1 MRILHTAAGL
11 WTSTGGPA
19 SSVPGL
25 CAELANLGHDVT
37 LLTGEGELS
46 DEVKQLRSVRVVTA
60 KLGPYRLANYSAQ
73 FAKKCRDLAQEADV
87 LHTHGLWLHPNFV
100 SSRIARKNGRPIVIS
115 PRGMLAPWALNQR
128 KVVKRLIWTLG
139 QRRALTEATL
149 VHVTSAEEAEDVR
162 RTGIAAPI
170 VVIANGVDLSAF
182 PLSDIEALRR
192 TGRDRV
198 IAFVSRIHPKKGLDI
213 LLDAW
218 RGVAERSVDAK
229 LIIAGPGE
237 ERHIRELR
245 DRLESGSLTRAYYVG
260 TVSGREK
267 LRLLATSRAVVLPSR
282 SENYGMIVAEALAC
296 GTPVIT
302 TMNVPWPDITAEQC
316 GWRVDGNVDDI
327 RAALDDA
334 LARPAEQLEEMG
346 SRGRRL
352 IELRHSTVASAR
364 QMEKAYAAATGLP
377 EANA

>member
-25 CAELANLGHDVT
+25 CAELANLGHEVT

-60 KLGPYRLANYSAQ
+60 KLGPYGLANYSAQ

-100 SSRIARKNGRPIVIS
+100 SSRIARKTSRPIVIS
-115 PRGMLAPWALNQR
+115 PRGMLAPWALNQS
-128 KVVKRLIWTLG
+128 KVVKRFMWTLG
-139 QRRALTEATL
+139 QRRALSEATL

-182 PLSDIEALRR
+182 PLSEIEALRR

-218 RGVAERSVDAK
+218 RDVAERRVDAK

-237 ERHIRELR
+237 ARHIRDLR
-245 DRLESGSLTRAYYVG
+245 NRLESGSLTRAYYVG
-260 TVSGREK
+260 TVAGREK
-267 LRLLATSRAVVLPSR
+267 LRLLATSAAVVLPSR

-302 TMNVPWPDITAEQC
+302 TTNVPWPDITAERC
-316 GWRVDGNVDDI
+316 GWRVDGNVDEI

-334 LARPAEQLEEMG
+334 LACPAEQLEEMG

-352 IELRHSTVASAR
+352 IQLQHSTVASAR
-364 QMEKAYAAATGLP
+364 QMEKAYAAATGLR
-377 EANA
+377 ETNA